1 RQGRPGH
8 HRHHARPTPRGPRE
22 RPDHP
27 ARRRHHPHQRPRHS
41 RRPRDPH
48 RPHPH
53 PRRLHLPRRPLRRL
67 PRRQPARHL
76 DRDPPRTRHPRATPR
91 RAVRRHDLRRERNA
105 PVLVPDRWHP
115 SQPPLAARR
124 RNHPHPPRCRRPRP
138 HRAGQPMTGPWW
150 EGPLWTYDTET
161 TGTDPEHDRLV
172 TLCLDHYDHPDATTP
187 TDSLRLVIDPGVPI
201 PETAAAVH
209 GYDNQRATTEGITPI
224 NALLQLEEALAAVT
238 ATLTP
243 VVVYNAVF
251 DLTLTDREM
260 RRHLHRPLA
269 LQFPVIDPLVIDRRV
284 DRYVKGSGQRKLQ
297 PTATRY

>member
-1 RQGRPGH
+1 
-8 HRHHARPTPRGPRE
+8 
-22 RPDHP
+22 
-27 ARRRHHPHQRPRHS
+27 
-41 RRPRDPH
+41 
-48 RPHPH
+48 
-53 PRRLHLPRRPLRRL
+53 
-67 PRRQPARHL
+67 
-76 DRDPPRTRHPRATPR
+76 
-91 RAVRRHDLRRERNA
+91 
-105 PVLVPDRWHP
+105 
-115 SQPPLAARR
+115 
-124 RNHPHPPRCRRPRP
+124 
-138 HRAGQPMTGPWW
+138 MTGPWW

-224 NALLQLEEALAAVT
+224 DALLQLEEALAAVT

-297 PTATRY
+297 PTATRYGVTLTDWHTAEADAYAALSIARRIGHKHQGTLPDDLRDLWRWQAAARREQATDLQTYLARVGRTNDDGTPITIPTDWPMCPYTGDAE